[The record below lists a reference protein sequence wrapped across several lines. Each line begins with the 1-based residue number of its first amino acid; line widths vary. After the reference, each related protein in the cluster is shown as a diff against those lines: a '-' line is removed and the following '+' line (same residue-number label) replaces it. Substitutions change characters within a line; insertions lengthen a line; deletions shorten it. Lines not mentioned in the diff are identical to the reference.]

1 MISEAAEFAPEV
13 SCRRTVRPP
22 SRAERAPTPTARQ
35 RFGLTSRRLGKCNSF
50 AKELRTIR
58 SLALPIEHEDQHEH
72 EDDFEL
78 TSSPP
83 DSRDPALCSQC
94 CVSPGQLVAPIL
106 DR

>member
-1 MISEAAEFAPEV
+1 MISEGAKFGPEV
-13 SCRRTVRPP
+13 SRRRTVRPP
-22 SRAERAPTPTARQ
+22 SRAQRAPTPTARQ
-35 RFGLTSRRLGKCNSF
+35 RFGLTSLRSDKCNSF
-50 AKELRTIR
+50 AKTSRTIR
-58 SLALPIEHEDQHEH
+58 SLALPIEDEHER

-83 DSRDPALCSQC
+83 DSRDPALYSQC